1 MRTRRDSIIPSRRHG
16 PLACKGGMG
25 RVLSV
30 EIVVLATPAA
40 ILLVGRRD
48 FENRNPGLLHET
60 EETCAIA
67 AGRLYSDALQVAE
80 GAHPGEHLAI
90 ALTGGG
96 ERSRS
101 ENSILLV
108 DDRCDVQILMGIDA
122 SNNATR
128 SFGYDHSQPPALTC
142 TNGFAGPN
150 ARTGQSRDHGGHAL
164 LGSQASARQS
174 LTARRFRAVD
184 RSGERHGRS
193 IRVRV
198 RPHRTPCGA
207 SLAGEVHRCEGQ
219 AARKLAVIL

>member
-1 MRTRRDSIIPSRRHG
+1 
-16 PLACKGGMG
+16 MG

-48 FENRNPGLLHET
+48 LENRNPGLLHET

-67 AGRLYSDALQVAE
+67 AGRLYSDALKLTE
-80 GAHPGEHLAI
+80 GSHPGEHLTI
-90 ALTGGG
+90 ALPGGG
-96 ERSRS
+96 EGSRFHDP
-101 ENSILLV
+101 ILFV
-108 DDRCDVQILMGIDA
+108 DHRCDVQVLMGVDA
-122 SNNATR
+122 SNKATL
-128 SFGYDHSQPPALTC
+128 SFGYSHSQPPALTC

-207 SLAGEVHRCEGQ
+207 SLARQVHRCEGQ